1 MGTSMAVDIKPQ
13 YSHERSAKARLAI
26 HLATYW
32 YPFLILLTVLLSVSG
47 VGLLIM
53 GQSLGWLAAGLA
65 AIPYMFWAWTKYDL
79 KSLKPN
85 RIFRAS
91 HDVLEKDV
99 LGRLKKED
107 SLGNLLDALQH
118 ANSAKFF
125 ATRFGLSAQAIEQL
139 LGGVSFDT
147 QTVWQQARDIQ
158 ETLGATQMTAAMLMV
173 AIIRHIPQHETIL
186 SRLQLTVE
194 DLLDGLRW
202 QQSLDTLIESQ
213 ARPRR
218 TGGIARDWSFGW
230 TPLLNQF
237 GRNLSNKATGS
248 VLLSAQAHVHGQTH
262 AKLNDIFSSGGKDTI
277 AIVGP
282 AGVGKTYIVE
292 SYAASLLHPSSQVPE
307 KVRYNQV
314 VLLDSAAL
322 IGAAKGP
329 GGLEQLMTQIL
340 NEAYLSKNII
350 LCLDNAQLFLEE
362 GTGSVDLSNFLL
374 PILEAGNLKMILT
387 FNEQRFLEISQRNPD
402 LANSMNKVVIKPT
415 TEEETIHVLQREA
428 IRIEHSSPNFI
439 MHQAMKEA
447 YRLGQRY
454 VHDIEMPGKAVKLL
468 EDAMLYPDL
477 GGAITAKSVQQAV
490 EQKYDVKVSVSVDAN
505 EAQTLLNLENLIH
518 ERMINQTR
526 AVTVVSD
533 ALRRARTGVRNPDR
547 PMGTFLFLGPTGVG
561 KTELAKA
568 VADVYFQGENKI
580 VRIDMNEYVSATD
593 VERLLADGATNPNS
607 LTAQIRKQPFSVVLL
622 DEIEKAHPSV
632 VDTLLQMLDEGVLR
646 DSNNREISFRDSII
660 IATSNAG
667 ADRIREYIERGYDIA
682 QFEDKIVDEL
692 IASQH
697 FKPEFLNRFDEM
709 VVFRPLDKPELL
721 QVLNLIL
728 KGVNNT
734 LANQKITVN
743 VEDDAKVYLVEK
755 GYDPR
760 LGARPM
766 RRIVQKAVESTV
778 AKKMLTGEATAGS
791 EIVITLPE
799 VQEVLSAQ
807 S

>member
-85 RIFRAS
+85 RTFRAS
-91 HDVLEKDV
+91 HDALEKDV